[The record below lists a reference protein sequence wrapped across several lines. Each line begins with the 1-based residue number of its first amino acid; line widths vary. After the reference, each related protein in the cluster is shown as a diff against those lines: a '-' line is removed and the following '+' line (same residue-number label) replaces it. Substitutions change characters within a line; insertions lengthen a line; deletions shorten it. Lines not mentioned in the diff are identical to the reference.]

1 MGKTFHINV
10 EGSDPRYSFHWNGT
24 SDRLYVFEAPIDLLS
39 FLTLYPKDWQQHS
52 YVALCGVG
60 EQAMLWMLEQAPEIR
75 HPILCLDHDAA
86 GIEATGRLKEILSE
100 RGYAETAVL
109 QSIHKDWNEDVKAR
123 CGLEAQSAEE
133 HPQLMAA
140 PEVCKR
146 VCAMSTAVKLD
157 RLNIEVPWLIEQYRA
172 HLHWGRFDQAMDCME
187 QASALAVAACRREL
201 RQLGMAATEE
211 ELAGSLCERIRPHR
225 NRGNLKN
232 RHRELAPQFQSVL
245 AMEDAVGF
253 RTQEEKKTLAGRWL
267 DLAAAFA
274 GVPIQYEAE
283 QVKQREAQ
291 PTLNMELGV
300 TL

>member
-1 MGKTFHINV
+1 
-10 EGSDPRYSFHWNGT
+10 
-24 SDRLYVFEAPIDLLS
+24 
-39 FLTLYPKDWQQHS
+39 
-52 YVALCGVG
+52 
-60 EQAMLWMLEQAPEIR
+60 
-75 HPILCLDHDAA
+75 
-86 GIEATGRLKEILSE
+86 
-100 RGYAETAVL
+100 
-109 QSIHKDWNEDVKAR
+109 
-123 CGLEAQSAEE
+123 
-133 HPQLMAA
+133 MAA

-146 VCAMSTAVKLD
+146 VCAMSTTVKLD

-201 RQLGMAATEE
+201 RQLGMAATED
-211 ELAGSLCERIRPHR
+211 ELTKLLCERIRPHR
-225 NRGNLKN
+225 NRGSLKK

-245 AMEDAVGF
+245 ALEDAVGL

-267 DLAAAFA
+267 ELAAAFA

-283 QVKQREAQ
+283 QIKQRETQ

>member
-1 MGKTFHINV
+1 
-10 EGSDPRYSFHWNGT
+10 
-24 SDRLYVFEAPIDLLS
+24 
-39 FLTLYPKDWQQHS
+39 
-52 YVALCGVG
+52 
-60 EQAMLWMLEQAPEIR
+60 MLWMLEQAPEFR
-75 HPILCLDHDAA
+75 RPILCLDHAAA
-86 GIEATGRLKEILSE
+86 GIEATGRLKEILRE
-100 RGYAETAVL
+100 RGYSETAVL

-123 CGLEAQSAEE
+123 CGLEAQSAEA

-146 VCAMSTAVKLD
+146 VCAMSTTVKLD
-157 RLNIEVPWLIEQYRA
+157 RLNNEVPQLIEQYRS

-187 QASALAVAACRREL
+187 QASALAAAACRREL

-211 ELAGSLCERIRPHR
+211 EVAGALCERIRPHR
-225 NRGNLKN
+225 NRGSLKN
-232 RHRELAPQFQSVL
+232 RYRVLAPQFQSVL
-245 AMEDAVGF
+245 ALEDAAGL

-283 QVKQREAQ
+283 QMKQREAQ
-291 PTLNMELGV
+291 STLNMELGV